1 MSGQIGEA
9 EQKLLDLTDETIKK
23 YAKGENINFD
33 EVELSQEQVKQFI
46 KDVMEEAEE
55 GDAWDEEEF
64 NTCFKEFDYD
74 GSGEVSREELMNF
87 IKRFAAL

>member
-1 MSGQIGEA
+1 MSGLIGEA
-9 EQKLLDLTDETIKK
+9 EQKLIDLTEETIRK
-23 YAKGENINFD
+23 YANSSNINMD
-33 EVELSQEQVKQFI
+33 EVELDQEQVKQFI

-74 GSGEVSREELMNF
+74 GSGNVSREELLNF